1 MINFDKLE
9 RLIWENSCDI
19 GLPETSSKQNAWK
32 ALIKKINSNTNLIES
47 PKVKKENSNNIF
59 NWLSEIL
66 QHRKVSFIFYLIP
79 FMFLVTGTFNLYLN
93 NKTLIYETDN
103 SPLILPD
110 QSEIILNHLSSV
122 SYNKY
127 FSKKREIFLK
137 GEGFFNVKKGNVPF
151 IINTI
156 HGSIKVLGTSFNIS
170 STSHGFELGV
180 IEGSVQIYKDDDSYI
195 LEEDQMLKASNLS
208 QNLIIKNLYKEYPD
222 WMNNKL
228 VFNNTSVLE
237 VCNEIS
243 RKFNIK
249 FTFYTSSIKSKRVSG
264 TIKTTDLN
272 ILLESLSLIT
282 SHQFR
287 LSGDI
292 CTVI

>member
-1 MINFDKLE
+1 M
-9 RLIWENSCDI
+9 
-19 GLPETSSKQNAWK
+19 
-32 ALIKKINSNTNLIES
+32 
-47 PKVKKENSNNIF
+47 
-59 NWLSEIL
+59 
-66 QHRKVSFIFYLIP
+66 
-79 FMFLVTGTFNLYLN
+79 
-93 NKTLIYETDN
+93 
-103 SPLILPD
+103 
-110 QSEIILNHLSSV
+110 
-122 SYNKY
+122 
-127 FSKKREIFLK
+127 
-137 GEGFFNVKKGNVPF
+137 
-151 IINTI
+151 
-156 HGSIKVLGTSFNIS
+156 LGTSFNIS
-170 STSHGFELGV
+170 STSDGFELGV

-208 QNLIIKNLYKEYPD
+208 QNLMIKNLYKEYPD